1 MKNVKKFWVSFI
13 VCSICTFLLAWSR
26 GIFAQTAL
34 IHVFH
39 ILSDSFLVVG
49 ILAACIALML
59 FVSNEGT
66 FDIVVYGL
74 RTFWSFFRKDMSRKY
89 DTFYDYRSARQEK
102 KVPFLFLLACGGFF
116 LLMSALMYAAYRR
129 YL

>member
-1 MKNVKKFWVSFI
+1 MKNIKKFWVSFI
-13 VCSICTFLLAWSR
+13 VCSICTFLIAWSR
-26 GIFAQTAL
+26 GIFVQTAP

-49 ILAACIALML
+49 VLTSCIALL
-59 FVSNEGT
+59 IFVSNEGT
-66 FDIVVYGL
+66 FDGIIYGL
-74 RTFWSFFRKDMSRKY
+74 QTFLGFFKKDMSRRY
-89 DTFYDYRSARQEK
+89 DTLYDYRAAKQEK

-116 LLMSALMYAAYRR
+116 LLAAALMYAAYCR